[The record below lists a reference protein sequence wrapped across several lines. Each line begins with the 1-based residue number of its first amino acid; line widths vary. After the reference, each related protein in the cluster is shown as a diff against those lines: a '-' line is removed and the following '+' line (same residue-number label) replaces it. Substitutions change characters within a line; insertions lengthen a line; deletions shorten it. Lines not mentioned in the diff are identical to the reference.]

1 MNWQHPKPYILEHIV
16 LDSEID
22 HLNHVNNKV
31 YLDWMEK
38 ASWAHSLAVG
48 IDMPLM
54 KKLGKVMVIGQ
65 HQMNFH
71 AGCYLGD
78 ELQIGTWVSAPE
90 SPRKRKRFYQIIR
103 QSDGK
108 TVFSGHTQW
117 ICMDLQ
123 TQKSTNMPEEFIEA
137 YRYQY

>member
-1 MNWQHPKPYILEHIV
+1 MKWNHPDPFILEHKV

-31 YLDWMEK
+31 YLEWMEK
-38 ASWAHSLAVG
+38 VSWAHSLAVG
-48 IDMPLM
+48 IDMQVM
-54 KKLGKVMVIGQ
+54 KALGKVMVIGQ
-65 HQMNFH
+65 HEMNYH

-78 ELQIGTWVSAPE
+78 ELLIGTWVSAPL
-90 SPRKRKRFYQIIR
+90 SPRRRKRHYQIIR
-103 QSDGK
+103 QADGK

-117 ICMDLQ
+117 ICMDLN
-123 TQKSTNMPEEFIEA
+123 THKSANMPEAFIEA